1 MNGVQTRFK
10 CKLDVKRCKRFV
22 FPPSSLLP
30 RSNALKT
37 KAIRYFQTDR
47 TLTRIVSPPLPG
59 KTADGLSGYCH
70 SCGICRIHLTPS
82 CQNGYAGTERRNGGS
97 DTAFCPGGAGSERRN
112 IEKVEPIA
120 PPPPALKSTIKF
132 TAPVIK
138 KDEEVH
144 DDDELK
150 SQDELTETKVQISIA
165 DVKGNDELNGKD
177 IADLQEVITQA
188 PEAQEEEPYMM
199 VEQMPQF
206 PGGPAELLKYIA
218 KNLKYPV
225 IAQENGIQGKVI
237 LRFVVNAQG
246 HVENVKVLRS
256 LDPYC
261 DKEAIRVVKSLP
273 QWIPGK
279 QNGRNVP
286 VYYTCPIVLNYS
298 NHQVYEKEINA
309 ISVVHA
315 HVLGL

>member
-1 MNGVQTRFK
+1 MSKVDLTSLEWCELIFKDRNKNYGAYKMRRDLGRRQTA
-10 CKLDVKRCKRFV
+10 
-22 FPPSSLLP
+22 SLVIVTVVAFAGFTLP
-30 RSNALKT
+30 RLVKMAMPEQKEEMVEVTQLSALEEPEVKEE
-37 KAIRYFQTDR
+37 
-47 TLTRIVSPPLPG
+47 TL
-59 KTADGLSGYCH
+59 K
-70 SCGICRIHLTPS
+70 
-82 CQNGYAGTERRNGGS
+82 
-97 DTAFCPGGAGSERRN
+97 
-112 IEKVEPIA
+112 KVEPIA

-150 SQDELTETKVQISIA
+150 SQDELTETKVQISIV

-286 VYYTCPIVLNYS
+286 VYYTCPIVFKL
-298 NHQVYEKEINA
+298 Q
-309 ISVVHA
+309 
-315 HVLGL
+315 

>member
-1 MNGVQTRFK
+1 MSKVDLTSLEWCELIFKDRNKNYGAYKMRRDLGRRQTA
-10 CKLDVKRCKRFV
+10 
-22 FPPSSLLP
+22 SLVIVTVVAFAGFTLP
-30 RSNALKT
+30 RLVKMAMPEQKEEMVEVTQLSALEEPEVKEE
-37 KAIRYFQTDR
+37 
-47 TLTRIVSPPLPG
+47 TL
-59 KTADGLSGYCH
+59 K
-70 SCGICRIHLTPS
+70 
-82 CQNGYAGTERRNGGS
+82 
-97 DTAFCPGGAGSERRN
+97 
-112 IEKVEPIA
+112 KVEPIA

-273 QWIPGK
+273 QWIPG
-279 QNGRNVP
+279 NRTAVTYRFIIP
-286 VYYTCPIVLNYS
+286 ALLFLNYS

>member
-1 MNGVQTRFK
+1 MSKVDLTSLEWCELIFKDRNKNYGAYKMRRDLGRRQTA
-10 CKLDVKRCKRFV
+10 
-22 FPPSSLLP
+22 SLVIVTIVAFAGFTLP
-30 RSNALKT
+30 RLVKMAMPEQKEEMVEVTQLSALEEPEVKEE
-37 KAIRYFQTDR
+37 
-47 TLTRIVSPPLPG
+47 TL
-59 KTADGLSGYCH
+59 K
-70 SCGICRIHLTPS
+70 
-82 CQNGYAGTERRNGGS
+82 
-97 DTAFCPGGAGSERRN
+97 
-112 IEKVEPIA
+112 KVEPIA

-206 PGGPAELLKYIA
+206 PGGPAELLKYIT

-286 VYYTCPIVLNYS
+286 VYYTCPIVFKL
-298 NHQVYEKEINA
+298 Q
-309 ISVVHA
+309 
-315 HVLGL
+315 

>member
-1 MNGVQTRFK
+1 MSKVDLTSLEWCELIFKDRNKNYGAYKMRRDLGRRQTA
-10 CKLDVKRCKRFV
+10 
-22 FPPSSLLP
+22 SLVIVTVVAFAGFTLP
-30 RSNALKT
+30 RLIKMAMPEQKEEMVEVTQLSALEEPEVKEE
-37 KAIRYFQTDR
+37 
-47 TLTRIVSPPLPG
+47 TL
-59 KTADGLSGYCH
+59 K
-70 SCGICRIHLTPS
+70 
-82 CQNGYAGTERRNGGS
+82 
-97 DTAFCPGGAGSERRN
+97 
-112 IEKVEPIA
+112 KVEPIA

-246 HVENVKVLRS
+246 HVENVKVIRS

>member
-1 MNGVQTRFK
+1 MSKADLTSLEWGELIFQDRNKSYGAYKMRQDLGKRQTAALVIVTIVALVGFT
-10 CKLDVKRCKRFV
+10 
-22 FPPSSLLP
+22 LP
-30 RSNALKT
+30 RLIRMAMPAQKEEMVEVTQLSALEEPEIKEE
-37 KAIRYFQTDR
+37 AI
-47 TLTRIVSPPLPG
+47 
-59 KTADGLSGYCH
+59 K
-70 SCGICRIHLTPS
+70 
-82 CQNGYAGTERRNGGS
+82 
-97 DTAFCPGGAGSERRN
+97 
-112 IEKVEPIA
+112 KVEPIA
-120 PPPPALKSTIKF
+120 PPPALKSTIKF

-144 DDDELK
+144 EDDELK
-150 SQDELTETKVQISIA
+150 SQDELTQAKVQISIA

-188 PEAQEEEPYMM
+188 PETQKKEEPYTM

-237 LRFVVNAQG
+237 LRFVVSAQG
-246 HVENVKVLRS
+246 QVEDVKVIRS

-286 VYYTCPIVLNYS
+286 VYYTCPIVFKL
-298 NHQVYEKEINA
+298 Q
-309 ISVVHA
+309 
-315 HVLGL
+315 

>member
-1 MNGVQTRFK
+1 MSKVDLTSLEWCELIFKDRNKNYGAYKMRRDLGRRQTA
-10 CKLDVKRCKRFV
+10 
-22 FPPSSLLP
+22 SLVIVTVVAFAGFTLP
-30 RSNALKT
+30 RLVKMAMPEQKEEMVEVTQLSALEEPEVKEE
-37 KAIRYFQTDR
+37 
-47 TLTRIVSPPLPG
+47 TL
-59 KTADGLSGYCH
+59 K
-70 SCGICRIHLTPS
+70 
-82 CQNGYAGTERRNGGS
+82 
-97 DTAFCPGGAGSERRN
+97 
-112 IEKVEPIA
+112 KVEPIA

-246 HVENVKVLRS
+246 HVENVKVIRS

>member
-1 MNGVQTRFK
+1 MSKVDLTSLEWCELIFKDRNKNYGAYKMRRDLGRRQTA
-10 CKLDVKRCKRFV
+10 
-22 FPPSSLLP
+22 SLVIVTVVAFAGFTLP
-30 RSNALKT
+30 RLVKMAMPEQKEEMVEVTQLSALEEPEVKEE
-37 KAIRYFQTDR
+37 
-47 TLTRIVSPPLPG
+47 TL
-59 KTADGLSGYCH
+59 K
-70 SCGICRIHLTPS
+70 
-82 CQNGYAGTERRNGGS
+82 
-97 DTAFCPGGAGSERRN
+97 
-112 IEKVEPIA
+112 KVEPIA

-315 HVLGL
+315 HVFGL